1 MGLPKYV
8 SLAFEYLKV
17 GGTALKTGGG
27 QIISFFSSG
36 WYSYLGMFLFV
47 IAPHYNT
54 LIQGQYVQTFMN
66 IGKNLGKA
74 DTTIANNITALGAS
88 GGAEYLSIL
97 LTVLSALFT
106 VLWFLRTVAKALE
119 FIWGE
124 MVPDI
129 ILYGFASMMWI
140 ISVLYVTGDLPVAT
154 LELLMRIPELV
165 DPSKILDLQN
175 QSASNISSTLNES
188 G

>member
-1 MGLPKYV
+1 MC
-8 SLAFEYLKV
+8 
-17 GGTALKTGGG
+17 TG
-27 QIISFFSSG
+27 
-36 WYSYLGMFLFV
+36 
-47 IAPHYNT
+47 
-54 LIQGQYVQTFMN
+54 
-66 IGKNLGKA
+66 
-74 DTTIANNITALGAS
+74 
-88 GGAEYLSIL
+88 
-97 LTVLSALFT
+97 
-106 VLWFLRTVAKALE
+106 LWFLRTVAKALE
-119 FIWGE
+119 FIWGG

-129 ILYGFASMMWI
+129 ILDGFASMMWI